1 MKVKP
6 IKEELRNAPREQLEA
21 KVVEFRK
28 ELLMLRL
35 QASTAPVKDFAA
47 RKTAFR
53 RLIAC
58 GLTFLNQKKQ

>member
-1 MKVKP
+1 MK
-6 IKEELRNAPREQLEA
+6 IKEVREELKTAACEQLEA
-21 KVVEFRK
+21 KIVEFRR

-35 QASTAPVKDFAA
+35 QAATTLVKDFSA

-58 GLTFLNQKKQ
+58 GLTFLNQKK